1 MFTYLLKEI
10 YAQYVEL
17 DTMPTKE
24 DFDCYDL
31 DHNGVLFLEEWIEGT
46 SMKAAGN

>member
-24 DFDCYDL
+24 DFDCYNL
-31 DHNGVLFLEEWIEGT
+31 DHNGVLFFEEWIEGT